1 MLVSIH
7 MPKTAGLSFR
17 ASLEEYFGDRFRH
30 DYQDYPLAQSAR
42 ERRERARRWGET
54 VRPEDFAGVD
64 CVHGHFLPLKY
75 LPLAETL
82 PCRFVTWLREPVARL
97 VSHYHYWQQTYD
109 PASELTS
116 SLHRRVVEE
125 AWSLER
131 FCLAPELRNVYTEF
145 LWGFPRDR
153 LCFVG
158 ITEFFAEDL
167 RYFSQEILGNK
178 MRPHT
183 LNRRDGGDGAELEA
197 DLGVADRVEVENY
210 HRDDMALYRRAL
222 ELRQRRIAAAGSP
235 TAARL

>member
-1 MLVSIH
+1 

-30 DYQDYPLAQSAR
+30 DYQDYPLAQSAQ
-42 ERRERARRWGET
+42 ERRERASQWGET

-109 PASELTS
+109 PASDLTS

-178 MRPHT
+178 MRAHT
-183 LNRRDGGDGAELEA
+183 LNRRLKAGLLPPEA
-197 DLGVADRVEVENY
+197 DLAAINRCAVEAFHAADV
-210 HRDDMALYRRAL
+210 ALYRQAL
-222 ELRQRRIAAAGSP
+222 EQRQRRLAQSA
-235 TAARL
+235 

>member
-1 MLVSIH
+1 MLISVH

-30 DYQDYPLAQSAR
+30 DYQDYPLARSAQA
-42 ERRERARRWGET
+42 RRERAQQWGET

-109 PASELTS
+109 PASDLTS

-125 AWSLER
+125 GWSLER

-178 MRPHT
+178 MLPHT
-183 LNRRDGGDGAELEA
+183 LNRNTDGEEGQSAAGLTAA
-197 DLGVADRVEVENY
+197 ARTRVEEY
-210 HRDDMALYRRAL
+210 HRADVTLYRWAL
-222 ELRQRRIAAAGSP
+222 AQRKVRPG
-235 TAARL
+235 

>member
-30 DYQDYPLAQSAR
+30 DYQDYPLAQPAQ
-42 ERRERARRWGET
+42 ERREQARRWGEA
-54 VRPEDFAGVD
+54 VQPADFAGVD

-75 LPLAETL
+75 LRLAETL

-109 PASELTS
+109 PASDLTS
-116 SLHRRVVEE
+116 TLHRRVVEE
-125 AWSLER
+125 GWSLER

-145 LWGFPRDR
+145 LWGFPPER

-183 LNRRDGGDGAELEA
+183 LNRRVQAGLPPPEA
-197 DLGVADRVEVENY
+197 DLGAIDRRAVEAFHAADV
-210 HRDDMALYRRAL
+210 ALYRQAL
-222 ELRQRRIAAAGSP
+222 DQRQRRLAQSA
-235 TAARL
+235 